1 MINFHEP
8 AQQKRL
14 VDALKILDGF
24 QMKMEYQSRSDE
36 REMAYA
42 DSHYIRKIADSVKLV
57 CEAAKKQVVKE
68 STQKA
73 DCAYGWA
80 WHCPNCSCFIDPSTY
95 KHCPDCGQALK
106 KR

>member
-14 VDALKILDGF
+14 TDALKILDGF
-24 QMKMEYQSRSDE
+24 QVKMEYQSRSDE

-57 CEAAKKQVVKE
+57 CEAAKKQVSQKPGEKE
-68 STQKA
+68 DNA
-73 DCAYGWA
+73 LGYA
-80 WHCPNCSCFIDPSTY
+80 WHCPSCNCWVDPSTY
-95 KHCPDCGQALK
+95 KHCPDCGQAIK
-106 KR
+106 KG